1 MFESILVIVLICIPI
16 VIFWFMRRHSK
27 QVNPLRR
34 EANRMQRNRND
45 YLAGYRTRTVSQQR
59 VAHGFYDS
67 FYYTVPVEKSIPCP
81 SQEEIDL
88 RRERAD
94 QHEKISRI
102 TFIILIAPPAAF
114 FLIIQVF

>member
-1 MFESILVIVLICIPI
+1 MWKEFLFFGMPIVL
-16 VIFWFMRRHSK
+16 FWFMRRHSK
-27 QVNPLRR
+27 QVDPLRR
-34 EANRMQRNRND
+34 EANRMQKNRND
-45 YLAGYRTRTVSQQR
+45 YLAGYRTRTVNQQR
-59 VAHGFYDS
+59 AAHGFYDS
-67 FYYTVPVEKSIPCP
+67 FYYTVPVEKAIPCP

-88 RRERAD
+88 RRERAN